1 MKHLCPVCGWD
12 GLLEP
17 AYDENGRGSHE
28 ICMSCGFEY
37 GFDDH
42 SEGVTHAQHRQRWI
56 ATGARWF
63 NPDEKPEDWDLETQ
77 LANVMPGSSSGTG

>member
-1 MKHLCPVCGWD
+1 MKHICPVCGFD

-17 AYDENGRGSHE
+17 AYNEHGNGSHE
-28 ICMSCGFEY
+28 ICSACGFEY

-42 SEGVTHAQHRQRWI
+42 SEGVTHSEYRKQWIGAGAQ
-56 ATGARWF
+56 WF

-77 LANVMPGSSSGTG
+77 LSNLAPSSPSEPS